1 MTGNGSIDEDAAQAP
16 EDASSLSTEATLL
29 RQGSSFPPDGN
40 DPLIGQVVGGRY
52 RVEELIGQGGMGRV
66 FKAVHVHMHKTVAL
80 KVLRPEMTAI
90 RGVLARFER
99 EAVAAGRI
107 SHVNVVAAT
116 DFGRM
121 DTNGAF
127 FLVLEYVDGP
137 SLRKELKKGA
147 FSVPRALNVAKQI
160 CEALAAAHQQ
170 GVIHRDLKPDNIS
183 IVDDNGRDLV
193 KVLDFGI
200 AKFSD
205 GAPGAGE
212 GEHQTRFGVVMG
224 TPRYMSP
231 EQATG
236 SPVDHRTDL
245 YALGVILFEMLSGS
259 APFVATHVN
268 AVLSQQLIAEPPPLP
283 PHVGEDLAQVCR
295 RLLAKDANERP
306 STAQE
311 VLQLLEAVRVPGE
324 GDASSSWV
332 GRVQTAL
339 VPVGQS
345 LLSAFRTTSA
355 RTKAVT
361 APLWRRCTSA
371 VPALAVLERRVSLG
385 RWSAPWG
392 ALLGAVCLTGLVVGL
407 FTLSQPNEE
416 PPAVAVDAPKTPPEK
431 PAAASKP
438 KPTEK
443 ISREDLEELLAIPV
457 FKRDR
462 QQWLSIAIGHAQFEE
477 WKQSVAAHRNALQL
491 DPSLKSDP
499 ELLQRLRDMALRHEV
514 YDAVANVALNLLGEA
529 GLDLMYDVWLSTRE
543 DDSRL
548 AIAQAAQK
556 SLGIFRLRGASP
568 ALRVTLALQFAKP
581 GECSEVSK
589 ALTDA
594 LKYADERAVPEL
606 EKLRSTTGCGVNKK
620 RDCYPCIRERSAEL
634 ETAIRL
640 AKGRKAPRF
649 DGQRYVPGQGGTL

>member
-1 MTGNGSIDEDAAQAP
+1 MTGNGSIDEDAAQALD
-16 EDASSLSTEATLL
+16 DASSISSEATLL
-29 RQGSSFPPDGN
+29 RQGSSFPPEGN
-40 DPLIGQVVGGRY
+40 DPLIGQVVAGRY

-107 SHVNVVAAT
+107 SHANVVAAT

-121 DTNGAF
+121 DSDGAF
-127 FLVLEYVDGP
+127 YLVLEYVDGP
-137 SLRKELKKGA
+137 SLRRELKKGA

-205 GAPGAGE
+205 GASGTGE

-295 RLLAKDANERP
+295 RLLAKDAGDRP
-306 STAQE
+306 ATAQE

-324 GDASSSWV
+324 AAPNSGWV
-332 GRVQTAL
+332 GRAQTAL
-339 VPVGQS
+339 APVGRN
-345 LLSAFRTTSA
+345 LLNVVRTAAT

-361 APLWRRCTSA
+361 GPWWRRGTA
-371 VPALAVLERRVSLG
+371 TVPALLILERRVQIGKRSL
-385 RWSAPWG
+385 SWG
-392 ALLGAVCLTGLVVGL
+392 ALLGCVCALGLVVGL
-407 FTLSQPNEE
+407 FVLSGSSKEV
-416 PPAVAVDAPKTPPEK
+416 PAVTAHTPDAPGDQPATSPSPE
-431 PAAASKP
+431 SS
-438 KPTEK
+438 ER

-462 QQWLSIAIGHAQFEE
+462 QQWLSIAIGHTQFEE

-529 GLDLMYDVWLSTRE
+529 GLDLMYDVWLTARD
-543 DDSRL
+543 DDSKL

-556 SLGIFRLRGASP
+556 SLGIFRLRGASQ

-594 LKYADERAVPEL
+594 LKYADERSVPEL

-620 RDCYPCIRERSAEL
+620 RDCYPCIRERGAEL
-634 ETAIRL
+634 DTAIRL